1 MVENDIKARA
11 SKLKAI
17 GDVIIG
23 ACESADDEKQAMAI
37 LISTLVRMAAKRIN
51 DPIAYI
57 RRLLDRME
65 LDLK

>member
-1 MVENDIKARA
+1 M
-11 SKLKAI
+11 KAI